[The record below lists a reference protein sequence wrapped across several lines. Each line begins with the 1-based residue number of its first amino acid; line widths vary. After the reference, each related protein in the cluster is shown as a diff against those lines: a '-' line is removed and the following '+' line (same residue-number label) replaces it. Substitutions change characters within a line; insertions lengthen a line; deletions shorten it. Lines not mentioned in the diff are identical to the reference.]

1 MTVSLIKSYKF
12 PIVNLDKL
20 VKRMGNIAI
29 LCAKRTSILICQCHI
44 GSVNRKCKIGLMIPS
59 INHIFIHGT
68 TGSHIQIV
76 SIHCHSRGSILKRM
90 HCIDSFCVAGKTAIS
105 LYFPVF
111 GVFGHT
117 VNFSAFVLIVIV
129 LPCQNIIVAATFV
142 KCTKQRKRKWNS
154 NCSLNVIGVI
164 VILYQNLVTDR
175 SCLNAHQATI
185 RTGCQIRADTMT
197 IHIVILCFHTVSSVH
212 VTSGFYIRVCLDICF
227 HCRIFHSGFQRSIHR
242 ACHYFLFYFRNFLF
256 CGKFL
261 YFVFIR
267 IRKCFFSG
275 AKCIFFTFFCAVL
288 ICKSF

>member
-76 SIHCHSRGSILKRM
+76 SIHCHSRGSILKWM

-117 VNFSAFVLIVIV
+117 VNFSAFILIVIV

-142 KCTKQRKRKWNS
+142 KCAKQRKRKWNS

-185 RTGCQIRADTMT
+185 RASSQIGTDTVA
-197 IHIVILCFHTVSSVH
+197 IHVVILCFYTVSSVH
-212 VTSGFYIRVCLDICF
+212 ITGGFYIRVCLYVCF
-227 HCRIFHSGFQRSIHR
+227 HC
-242 ACHYFLFYFRNFLF
+242 
-256 CGKFL
+256 
-261 YFVFIR
+261 
-267 IRKCFFSG
+267 
-275 AKCIFFTFFCAVL
+275 
-288 ICKSF
+288 